1 MRTSG
6 DTVLRELRR
15 AGGPAPPTPPVVVG
29 IDDWAIKRG
38 HRYGTVIVDLQTRRP
53 IEVLGSREATIVTS
67 WLRQHPSIEVVA
79 RDRAGAYSEAARS
92 ANRGAQQV
100 PASNIHIGISIARAS
115 RSGVRPQRMNP

>member
-38 HRYGTVIVDLQTRRP
+38 HRYGHGDRRP
-53 IEVLGSREATIVTS
+53 ADVSPDRRAWKPGGNDRHELAATTPE
-67 WLRQHPSIEVVA
+67 H
-79 RDRAGAYSEAARS
+79 
-92 ANRGAQQV
+92 
-100 PASNIHIGISIARAS
+100 
-115 RSGVRPQRMNP
+115 